1 MANEVFRRA
10 HPKVLE
16 ILVFK
21 KSESQGWTIGEFLRS
36 ELVEKRSLRIFSG
49 LSEQEVDQLSFQKVT
64 FHL

>member
-16 ILVFK
+16 ILVSK
-21 KSESQGWTIGEFLRS
+21 LSESQGWTIGEFLRY
-36 ELVEKRSLRIFSG
+36 ELLEKRNLRIFSG